1 VFKKIMKAPVPTN
14 EAQRLEALKSYQ
26 ILDTEAE
33 QIYDGITALAAH
45 VCNAPVAMVSLVD
58 ESRQWFKAKVGV
70 SQQQTPRDVAFCA
83 HTILKDEPLFVSDAL
98 TDSRF
103 ADSALVTGE
112 PGIRFYAGYPL
123 VSPEGF
129 ALGALCVI
137 DREPRKLSAKQQEAM
152 QILARQV
159 MALLEMRRI
168 SARLAEALANVKSL
182 ESLLPI
188 CAWCHRIRDDKGRW
202 STVEVYLKAR
212 TDTDFTHGI
221 CPECRTKH
229 FPPKPQTP

>member
-1 VFKKIMKAPVPTN
+1 MKAPIPAN
-14 EAQRLEALKSYQ
+14 EAQRLEALKNYQ
-26 ILDTEAE
+26 VLDTEAE

-45 VCNAPVAMVSLVD
+45 ICEVPVAMVSLVD
-58 ESRQWFKAKVGV
+58 ESRQWFKSKFGV
-70 SQQQTPRDVAFCA
+70 NQQQTPRDVAFCA
-83 HTILKDEPLFVSDAL
+83 HTILKDEPLFVGDAL
-98 TDSRF
+98 ADSRF

-123 VSPEGF
+123 INPEGF

-137 DREPRKLSAKQQEAM
+137 DRQPRKLAARQQEAM

-159 MALLEMRRI
+159 MALLEIRRI
-168 SARLAEALANVKSL
+168 SSRLADALANVKTL
-182 ESLLPI
+182 ESLLPM
-188 CAWCHRIRDDKGRW
+188 CAWCHRIRDNEGHW

-221 CPECRTKH
+221 CQECRAKH
-229 FPPKPQTP
+229 FPPKPENQ

>member
-1 VFKKIMKAPVPTN
+1 MKASIPTN
-14 EAQRLEALKSYQ
+14 EAQRLEALRSYQ

-33 QIYDGITALAAH
+33 RIYDGITALAAH
-45 VCNAPVAMVSLVD
+45 ICGVPVAMVSLVD
-58 ESRQWFKAKVGV
+58 ESRQWFKSKLGV
-70 SQQQTPRDVAFCA
+70 HQQQTPRDVAFCA

-112 PGIRFYAGYPL
+112 PGIRFYAGFPL
-123 VSPEGF
+123 TNPEGF

-137 DREPRKLSAKQQEAM
+137 DREPRKLSAQQQEAM

-168 SARLAEALANVKSL
+168 SARLADALANVKTL
-182 ESLLPI
+182 ESLLPM
-188 CAWCHRIRDDKGRW
+188 CAWCHRIRDDKGHW

-221 CPECRTKH
+221 CQECRAKH
-229 FPPKPQTP
+229 FPPAPQPE

>member
-1 VFKKIMKAPVPTN
+1 MKAPIPTN
-14 EAQRLEALKSYQ
+14 ETQRLEALKSYQ

-45 VCNAPVAMVSLVD
+45 ICTVPVAMVSLVD
-58 ESRQWFKAKVGV
+58 ESRQWFKSKVGV

-112 PGIRFYAGYPL
+112 PGIRFYAGFPL
-123 VSPEGF
+123 TNPEGF

-137 DREPRKLSAKQQEAM
+137 DREPRKLSAQQREAM

-159 MALLEMRRI
+159 MSLLEMRRI
-168 SARLAEALANVKSL
+168 SARLADALANVKTL
-182 ESLLPI
+182 EGLLPI
-188 CAWCHRIRDDKGRW
+188 CAWCHRIHDDKGLW

-221 CPECRTKH
+221 CQECRAKH
-229 FPPKPQTP
+229 FPPAPQPQ